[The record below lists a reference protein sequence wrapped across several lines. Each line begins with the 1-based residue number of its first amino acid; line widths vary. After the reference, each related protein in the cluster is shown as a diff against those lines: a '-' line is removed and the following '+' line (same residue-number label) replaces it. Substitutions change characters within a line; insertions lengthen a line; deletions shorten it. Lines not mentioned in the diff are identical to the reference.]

1 MRPGARLV
9 IETPDLPETA
19 RRFAAAD
26 FEGRALL
33 ANWIFGLESPGM
45 AHRFGFESS
54 LLAQVLARCGFSR
67 VREERALSHPGFPG
81 LRLIAVRTDDRA
93 HDVHGAFVRLLF
105 DRDIAGG
112 DQAVTVE
119 IVHELAPDVHRV
131 LGRRPDLAG
140 GVNSLLVRL
149 AVADPRLAR
158 AALDAADDRLA
169 PGLRRTWTALLDA
182 PAVAA
187 LPATLTAELRDRPAP
202 PGLMGLAFRSV
213 RKRARAWLAARL
225 PAARAD
231 RRLHTLPPLA
241 PAVTGVR
248 RRVSIPPPPRHP
260 GTALP
265 EATVPE
271 TAVPFLPTGLA
282 RAARAELARGLRRF
296 AAGEVE
302 VAAVCFRRA
311 AALAAD
317 SPLPFW
323 NLARIEIARKRHTLA
338 LARIDDAIAAAER
351 HRSPVLPLLREE
363 RAAITAGRRVRPL
376 PVSPFAAGLGEGPE

>member
-1 MRPGARLV
+1 
-9 IETPDLPETA
+9 
-19 RRFAAAD
+19 
-26 FEGRALL
+26 
-33 ANWIFGLESPGM
+33 
-45 AHRFGFESS
+45 
-54 LLAQVLARCGFSR
+54 
-67 VREERALSHPGFPG
+67 
-81 LRLIAVRTDDRA
+81 
-93 HDVHGAFVRLLF
+93 
-105 DRDIAGG
+105 
-112 DQAVTVE
+112 
-119 IVHELAPDVHRV
+119 
-131 LGRRPDLAG
+131 
-140 GVNSLLVRL
+140 
-149 AVADPRLAR
+149 
-158 AALDAADDRLA
+158 
-169 PGLRRTWTALLDA
+169 
-182 PAVAA
+182 
-187 LPATLTAELRDRPAP
+187 
-202 PGLMGLAFRSV
+202 MGLAFRSV